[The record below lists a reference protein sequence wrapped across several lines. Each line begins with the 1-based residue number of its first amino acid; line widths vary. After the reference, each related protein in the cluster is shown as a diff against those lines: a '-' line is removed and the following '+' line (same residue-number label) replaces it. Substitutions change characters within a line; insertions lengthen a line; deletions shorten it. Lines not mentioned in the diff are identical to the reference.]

1 MPFTA
6 IFLPLLVAYGVTL
19 WWCVERW
26 NAPTQYFAHC
36 WLVPLVAAAILWFR
50 RAQWRSVPRRT
61 DRGGLWL
68 LVPGLVLHLAGA
80 LLMVDSW
87 SAASL
92 VLTVPGAAWLAL
104 GRERLR
110 GLWPVLWLVLFVVP
124 TPIYVEGRAAFE
136 LKEIAV
142 EGGVA
147 VANVFGAGIERRGD
161 LLLASG
167 VPGSLWVADACGGLR
182 SLLAMLTLAY
192 CVAFFTGK
200 AHWPR
205 RAGLLLLAPLLAIGA
220 NVARIALLCG
230 LLRGFGVEFAQGT
243 GHDLANVVE
252 WLALLAML
260 FGVDVLLSR
269 LTPAAAALPSTP
281 PSTGVAT
288 PLAAPA
294 SPALAPGAGLR
305 RYAWPLWGLAAPFLL
320 LSLYR
325 PAPGPTDRAEALPAQ
340 LAGYTLWPRDAAA
353 EAAFREA
360 LPRWRELL
368 GTRDFVHRQYRD
380 QRGWPIYL
388 TALFHDTNWKSV
400 HPPRICIEGSGMDI
414 EVDDLVRAQ
423 GFAADAWIS
432 RIVAKRRRD
441 GARFVTLSLFGAGDW
456 VSGDYWDFT
465 WHHLPRALLRAN
477 VSGFLLR
484 VETPIAPG
492 ENDRAA
498 AGRCS
503 VFLQALLP
511 VAQAQLR

>member
-6 IFLPLLVAYGVTL
+6 IFLPLFVAYGATL

-36 WLVPLVAAAILWFR
+36 WLVPLVAAAVVWQR
-50 RAQWRSVPRRT
+50 RASWRAAPRRT
-61 DRGGLWL
+61 DPRGWWL
-68 LVPGLVLHLAGA
+68 LGPGLGLHLAGA

-161 LLLASG
+161 LLFANG
-167 VPGSLWVADACGGLR
+167 VPGSLWVADACSGLR

-192 CVAFFTGK
+192 CLAFFTG
-200 AHWPR
+200 AARWPR
-205 RAGLLLLAPLLAIGA
+205 RAGLLLLAPALAIGA

-230 LLRGFGVEFAQGT
+230 LLRGVGVEFAQGT
-243 GHDLANVVE
+243 GHDLANVAE
-252 WLALLAML
+252 WVALLAML
-260 FGVDVLLSR
+260 FGVDVLLTR
-269 LTPAAAALPSTP
+269 VVPS
-281 PSTGVAT
+281 PSPSPS
-288 PLAAPA
+288 PLAPASAPAPA
-294 SPALAPGAGLR
+294 SPPVALAPAGLR
-305 RYAWPLWGLAAPFLL
+305 AFARPLWALAFPLL
-320 LSLYR
+320 WLSLFR
-325 PAPGPTDRAEALPAQ
+325 PAPGTNDRAESLPPTI
-340 LAGYTLWPRDAAA
+340 AGYTLWPRDAKA

-380 QRGWPIYL
+380 PRGWPIYL

-423 GFAADAWIS
+423 GFADDVWLS
-432 RIVAKRRRD
+432 RIVAKRRSD
-441 GARFVTLSLFGAGDW
+441 GVRFVTLSLFGAGDW

-484 VETPIAPG
+484 VETPVAPG
-492 ENDRAA
+492 ESDRAA

-503 VFLQALLP
+503 VFLQGLLP
-511 VAQAQLR
+511 MAQAQLR